1 MILILTMA
9 GRQQRFADQGYKTPK
24 YLLPWGD
31 RTILWTILDQLKK
44 DGSFSDVFLVAN
56 TRDDAFMPHVRAIM
70 HDRGID
76 KSNLVLVGDTRG
88 QAETALRGLEAAE
101 KSKKGAAGPIVF
113 HNVDTILYGRDLK
126 KVGDALKRA
135 DGYVDVFGS
144 NNREYSYVL
153 VDDKGFVKEIA
164 EKIVV
169 STLATSGFYGFA
181 SGSAFKKQ
189 YTPADDVYISS
200 VYKKIIAGGGAVVVS
215 EKHKEAD
222 TIVLSNP
229 TEYVGASLLTFS

>member
-1 MILILTMA
+1 VILILTMA

-31 RTILWTILDQLKK
+31 RTILWTILSEL
-44 DGSFSDVFLVAN
+44 GRGGAFSQVFVVAN
-56 TRDDAFMPHVRAIM
+56 HRDEAFMPHVRTILE
-70 HDRGID
+70 DRGVS

-88 QAETALRGLEAAE
+88 QAETALLGLEAAE
-101 KSKKGAAGPIVF
+101 KATKGAVGPVVF

-126 KVGDALKRA
+126 KAGAALQRA
-135 DGYVDVFGS
+135 DGYIDVFGS

-153 VDDKGFVKEIA
+153 VDEKGFVKEIA

-169 STLATSGFYGFA
+169 SKLATSGLYGFS
-181 SGSAFKKQ
+181 SGPLFREH
-189 YTPADDVYISS
+189 YVPAEDVYISS
-200 VYKKIIAGGGAVVVS
+200 VYKRIIARGGSVVVG

-229 TEYVGASLLTFS
+229 TEYIGASLLTFS

>member
-1 MILILTMA
+1 MA

-31 RTILWTILDQLKK
+31 RTILWTILNELKK
-44 DGSFSDVFLVAN
+44 DQAFSDVFLVAN
-56 TRDDAFMPHVRAIM
+56 TRDEAFMPHVRSIM
-70 HDRGID
+70 QDHAID
-76 KSNLVLVGDTRG
+76 KASLVLVGDTRG

-113 HNVDTILYGRDLK
+113 HNVDTILYGREMK
-126 KVGDALKRA
+126 RVSDALKRF
-135 DGYVDVFGS
+135 DGFIDVFGS

-153 VDDKGFVKEIA
+153 VDDKGFVQEIA

-181 SGSAFKKQ
+181 NASVFKKN
-189 YTPADDVYISS
+189 YSAADDVYISS
-200 VYKKIIAGGGAVVVS
+200 VYKKIIAGGGSVVVS